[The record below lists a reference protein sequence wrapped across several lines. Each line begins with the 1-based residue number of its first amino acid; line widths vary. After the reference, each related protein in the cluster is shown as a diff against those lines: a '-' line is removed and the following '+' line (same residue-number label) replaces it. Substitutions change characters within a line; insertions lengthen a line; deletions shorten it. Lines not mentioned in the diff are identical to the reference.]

1 MGFIGSCADI
11 SEQKESEEKILKI
24 NSELAEINAT
34 KDKFFSIIAHDLRS
48 PLSGLMQILLIMEE
62 DFDSL
67 EKIFFEQKPRLM
79 FLCSPHNPVGRVWT
93 REELQMQ
100 QSKVEFTFFI
110 IFCMINYL
118 PIGLRYFSGLD
129 RCGVKK

>member
-1 MGFIGSCADI
+1 LILNPLHYD
-11 SEQKESEEKILKI
+11 SES
-24 NSELAEINAT
+24 
-34 KDKFFSIIAHDLRS
+34 LRYT
-48 PLSGLMQILLIMEE
+48 M